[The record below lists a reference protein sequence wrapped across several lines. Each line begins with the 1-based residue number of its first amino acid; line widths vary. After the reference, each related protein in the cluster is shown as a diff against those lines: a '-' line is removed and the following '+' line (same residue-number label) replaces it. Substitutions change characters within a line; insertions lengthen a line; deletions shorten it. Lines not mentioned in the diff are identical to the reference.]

1 MLQLGLFFLL
11 LIVCSVFLGNY
22 CGKVMNG
29 ERSLL
34 YPVLRP
40 LERLTY
46 RLLHIQEEEEMD
58 WKTYAL
64 CAVLFNVLGMA
75 ALFLLGLLQGILP
88 LNPEGIAGMNWDLAF
103 NTALSFATNTDW
115 QAYSGETQASY
126 LTQMLG
132 MTVQNFASAGT
143 AIAVLFAVIRG
154 FQRAKQSGIGNFWV
168 DLIRTFFYLLLPFSI
183 ALALILVSQ
192 GVPQNLSAY
201 TEGELLKPVEIEVEA
216 EDGSVTTETI
226 TKTVIPQGPAASQ
239 IAIKQVGT
247 NGGGFYGVNSAH
259 PLENPNQV
267 SNFFEM
273 FLILLVPMALCFTFG
288 RNVGDKRQ
296 GRAIFAAMLVLL
308 LISVFVIVTSET
320 NATPQLAQNGAVDA
334 SAGNLEGKET
344 RAGVVNSSAWIA
356 SISATSNGSVN
367 AMIDSF
373 TPLGGM
379 MSMLN
384 IMLGEVIFGGVGCG
398 LYGMLGFV
406 LAAVF
411 IAALMVGRTPEYLG
425 KKLTPEDTRLAMLI
439 CLTVPVGIL
448 VGSAIAVLYP
458 AITDSLTNS
467 GVHGLSEILYAY
479 SSAGGNNGS
488 AFGGLS
494 ANTVFLNVTL
504 GLIILVGRYV
514 PMICALALAG
524 SFAAKKK
531 MAKSAGT
538 LETCSPLFV
547 LLLILVVLI
556 IGGLSFFPALSLGP
570 IAEFTEMLG

>member
-1 MLQLGLFFLL
+1 MLQLGLFFVL
-11 LIVCSVFLGNY
+11 LIFCAVFLGNY

-40 LERLTY
+40 LERLSY
-46 RLLHIQEEEEMD
+46 RLLHIRETEEMD

-64 CAVLFNVLGMA
+64 CAVLFNVLGMVV
-75 ALFLLGLLQGILP
+75 LFLLGLLQGLLP
-88 LNPEGIAGMNWDLAF
+88 LNPEGIPGMNWDLAF

-126 LTQMLG
+126 LMQMLG

-154 FQRAKQSGIGNFWV
+154 FQRAKQTCIGNFWV
-168 DLIRTFFYLLLPFSI
+168 DLIRTFLYLLLPFSI
-183 ALALILVSQ
+183 ALALLLVSQ

-201 TEGELLKPVEIEVEA
+201 TEGELLKPVELEVEA
-216 EDGSVTTETI
+216 DDGSVSTETI
-226 TKTVIPQGPAASQ
+226 TKTVIPQGPTASQ

-273 FLILLVPMALCFTFG
+273 FFILLVPMALCFTFG

-296 GRAIFAAMLVLL
+296 GRAIFAAMLILL
-308 LISVFVIVTSET
+308 LISVFVIVSSET

-448 VGSAIAVLYP
+448 AGSMIAMLNP

-467 GVHGLSEILYAY
+467 GAHGLSEILYAY

-494 ANTVFLNVTL
+494 ANTVFLNITL
-504 GLIILVGRYV
+504 GLIILIGRYV

-524 SFAAKKK
+524 SFASKKK

-538 LETCSPLFV
+538 LETCSPLFI

-556 IGGLSFFPALSLGP
+556 VGGLSFFPALSLGP
-570 IAEFTEMLG
+570 IAEFTQMQA